1 MHEAEDEDLR
11 NYKNLSQFFRRQLKP
26 DARLLDISS
35 PLVKYKDI
43 GEKYKDMGEKYK
55 DMGEKYKDMGE
66 SFQDYS

>member
-35 PLVKYKDI
+35 PLVKFK
-43 GEKYKDMGEKYK
+43 EDMNIFHAGYLCVLH
-55 DMGEKYKDMGE
+55 
-66 SFQDYS
+66 SSPILSN